1 MSSARFVVDIPA
13 EAALAFAGLS
23 GDWNPLH
30 TDPAY
35 AATTAYARPVLHG
48 AFSAGLFSRM
58 AGMHLPGRACL
69 LHGLRLRFIAPI
81 IPPVGVVVEGRQIS
95 GTASVGRVA
104 VSISDRES
112 GTRYV
117 EGEYDFGLHTSSL
130 DDAAS
135 DVVGAEG
142 IDTLSTESSPPGTAT
157 DGGTAPGRFIVTG
170 ASGGLGQAVC
180 DRLGE
185 RAIGISRSAREGLTQ
200 VADLENAEEWVPQ
213 VLDGQPL
220 AGIVHCAWPSPDNA
234 ALSELSDRLNP
245 IEHHI
250 AAPLRQ
256 CFALASALRRHGQ
269 PGSTL
274 VLFGSTA
281 ADPGRHNYRMPLYS
295 IAKST
300 LPTMTRALAIELAK
314 SEQRVVNIVLDV
326 LDTGMNQ
333 RMGKLARIAN
343 ANRSP
348 FGTIPTAADA
358 AAQLAWVLDN
368 PSPMVSGASITLA
381 AGALP

>member
-13 EAALAFAGLS
+13 DASIAFANVS

-30 TDPAY
+30 TDPSY
-35 AATTAYARPVLHG
+35 AATTPYGRPVLHG
-48 AFSAGLFSRM
+48 AFSAGLLSRM

-69 LHGLRLRFIAPI
+69 LHGLRLRFVAPVLA
-81 IPPVGVVVEGRQIS
+81 PVSVVVEGRQVS
-95 GTASVGRVA
+95 GSASGGRVS
-104 VSISDRES
+104 VTISNRET

-130 DDAAS
+130 DEPAIETLAPAIEDVAPQRANAAS
-135 DVVGAEG
+135 HG
-142 IDTLSTESSPPGTAT
+142 TEA
-157 DGGTAPGRFIVTG
+157 RYIVTG
-170 ASGGLGQAVC
+170 ASGGLGRAICEQ
-180 DRLGE
+180 LGD
-185 RAIGISRSAREGLTQ
+185 RAIGVARSVREGLSR
-200 VADLENAEEWVPQ
+200 VEDLEAADEWVPR
-213 VLDGQPL
+213 VLEGRRL
-220 AGIVHCAWPSPDNA
+220 AGIIHCAWPSPDNA
-234 ALSELSDRLNP
+234 PLTELSDLLNP
-245 IEHHI
+245 IEYHV

-256 CFALASALRRHGQ
+256 CLALAAALRQHGQ
-269 PGSTL
+269 PGATL

-281 ADPGRHNYRMPLYS
+281 AEPGRHNYRMPLYS

-314 SEQRVVNIVLDV
+314 SEQRVVSVVLDV
-326 LDTGMNQ
+326 IDTGMNQ
-333 RMGKLARIAN
+333 GMGKLARIAN

-358 AAQLAWVLDN
+358 AAQVAWVLEN
-368 PSPMVSGASITLA
+368 PSPLVSGACMTLA